1 MIFFNNISRLLTV
14 NRHKTSYYSC
24 YNCQQLLL
32 HSSVFCYLMVIW
44 YQSDIATYHSDI
56 RIIQLVGTNLDIVE
70 K

>member
-1 MIFFNNISRLLTV
+1 MAFFNNISSLLTV

-32 HSSVFCYLMVIW
+32 SVQCSVIW
-44 YQSDIATYHSDI
+44 YQSDIATYDSDI
-56 RIIQLVGTNLDIVE
+56 RIIQLVGTNLDILE